1 MQKWT
6 VKLSFKSHECH
17 STLPLIKL
25 PAKFL
30 VIIDVL
36 IQLQLRESSRNLAI
50 Y

>member
-25 PAKFL
+25 P
-30 VIIDVL
+30 DDDDTT
-36 IQLQLRESSRNLAI
+36 I
-50 Y
+50 YKAP